1 MWINIFQWK
10 CYFLSATSLI
20 SSTSSSSRKMKLSY
34 QWVVLMNGDSSMV
47 LLNGNLSGRLISQ
60 LLLTNLAKVVTME
73 FQVISQLP
81 QLKETSPS
89 HILCHAPCVLTALR
103 IHTVLRFL
111 LRIKQMENYL
121 APYCSSTKSL
131 SGVMFLMLCISI
143 LLLVQNQLVSTITLK
158 LPSSINIISKQK
170 WHISSQVEFS
180 IQEVFHLQTTH
191 H

>member
-1 MWINIFQWK
+1 
-10 CYFLSATSLI
+10 
-20 SSTSSSSRKMKLSY
+20 MKLSY

-89 HILCHAPCVLTALR
+89 PILCHAPCVLTALR
-103 IHTVLRFL
+103 IHTVLRFS

-143 LLLVQNQLVSTITLK
+143 LLLVQNQLVSTIMLK

-170 WHISSQVEFS
+170 
-180 IQEVFHLQTTH
+180 
-191 H
+191 

>member
-20 SSTSSSSRKMKLSY
+20 NSTSSSSRKMKLSY

-73 FQVISQLP
+73 FQVIFQLP
-81 QLKETSPS
+81 QLKETSHSP
-89 HILCHAPCVLTALR
+89 ILCHAPCVLTALR
-103 IHTVLRFL
+103 IHTVLRFS

-143 LLLVQNQLVSTITLK
+143 LLLVQNQLVSTIMLK

-170 WHISSQVEFS
+170 WHISSQVVFS